1 MSSIFLISF
10 VVSGIIGLKKPILGV
25 ISGCVLTI
33 ILFFI
38 LYEFER
44 MKFIIVLVFGCL
56 VSFAGG
62 YFIPWFFSGFKGGK
76 HNTGPSFIGGGSGK
90 GWGEHTGGIILS
102 DEERKNI
109 KKGK

>member
-10 VVSGIIGLKKPILGV
+10 VVSGIIGLKKPILGA
-25 ISGCVLTI
+25 ISGWVLTI

-38 LYEFER
+38 LYEFEL

-56 VSFAGG
+56 ASFAGG

-76 HNTGPSFIGGGSGK
+76 HNTGK